1 MEIMHTYWRYCRTT
15 LRHVHTV
22 QYWNRDAVEN
32 FIPSI
37 PLSLRYIY
45 HHSWKDALIM
55 TCELQSW
62 QKDIRTIYLHPLGHS
77 FFFPA
82 WFNSPHGFEILCFG
96 CSPSPITTLYL
107 LENVLKV
114 HHSSRKSLRLCSE
127 LAVQRTVIDSNPSS
141 YIWFDANP
149 GEKKVNIITMVA
161 AAW

>member
-1 MEIMHTYWRYCRTT
+1 MQSRY
-15 LRHVHTV
+15 
-22 QYWNRDAVEN
+22 EN

-82 WFNSPHGFEILCFG
+82 WFNSPHSFEILCFG
-96 CSPSPITTLYL
+96 CTPSPITTLYL

-127 LAVQRTVIDSNPSS
+127 LAVKRTIIDSYPWSQ
-141 YIWFDANP
+141 ITFHANQ
-149 GEKKVNIITMVA
+149 GEKKSEYHSSHGGGSLVA
-161 AAW
+161 SLIRLPPLRQILLLVRTFKR